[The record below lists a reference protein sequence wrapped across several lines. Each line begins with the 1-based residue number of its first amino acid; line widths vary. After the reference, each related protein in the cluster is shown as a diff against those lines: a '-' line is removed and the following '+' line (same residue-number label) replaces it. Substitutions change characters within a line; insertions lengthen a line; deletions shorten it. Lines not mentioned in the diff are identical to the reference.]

1 MRKTGYSPEDLKT
14 FALVGHRSAGKTTV
28 GDACLF
34 VAGVTRAMGRVD
46 AKTSLLDHDP
56 ETRKRQ
62 MTLNA
67 GFAWFPWETTMFQM
81 IDTPG
86 SVGLQHQTEL
96 VVANSDAFVLTV
108 SAPDGVESGTE
119 AVLDWVQKWKKP
131 GICVLNKIDRAF
143 SLDSVMDQLRAS
155 CLKGTPIAVQM
166 PYKEPGGELVG
177 VVDLIDGVAYRYA
190 GNGTGRFSPEPIPE
204 RLSEE
209 FRSRRERLIEA
220 IALTDDGLLEGYLE
234 YLSLDDADF
243 REGLRAAVRN
253 RLVLPVFLAV
263 ADQCIGVKPLLDFMH
278 WAFPQTVV
286 PQIPQESM
294 RSERFATFLASQ
306 VDSAGNLYHILRLW
320 TSAEKRGGQWV
331 NGRSGSSSKVRKY
344 FHVRGPR
351 RSTAH
356 SLVPGAIVAVWEPVE
371 GRPGDTLV
379 SSGTLWVNPV
389 HLRPSMMT
397 YALATDCAPKQ
408 LEDALGQL
416 AQFDHAIRFGSE
428 ALSGRRTIS
437 GHSEAQLERAVR
449 WIQLRIDAPI
459 RGELPEVQYRET
471 IKLEVSGIEGKHE
484 RLENGLVEEFGAC
497 TLTVAPGNFEQ
508 ALQFEEQVD
517 EEDIPHRF
525 LGAVESGIR
534 KGMIKGPSGGF
545 PVMGL
550 RVQCVGGDYD
560 FMQSTEDHFQSAAER
575 GLRLALLEGG
585 TRILEPWNTLSLEV
599 PQDAVGNV
607 LADITQRR
615 GRISG
620 LEIHGKVARVR
631 ADAPAREVRLLAP
644 RLDAIT
650 GGRGHFTVE
659 VTHYAPLPD
668 ELVPEVVASSSNR
681 RRRLGTVTAQ
691 GAQGD
696 GKHGT
701 VRLRTVMKAR

>member
-1 MRKTGYSPEDLKT
+1 MRKTGYTPEDLKT

-34 VAGVTRAMGRVD
+34 VSGVTRTMGRVD
-46 AKTSLLDHDP
+46 TRTSLLDHGP
-56 ETRKRQ
+56 EARKRQ

-96 VVANSDAFVLTV
+96 IVANSDAFVLTV

-119 AVLDWVQKWKKP
+119 AILDWVQKWKKP

-143 SLDSVMDQLRAS
+143 SLDSVMDQLRTS
-155 CLKGTPIAVQM
+155 CLTGNPVAVQM
-166 PYKEPGGELVG
+166 PYVETGGELVG

-190 GNGTGRFSPEPIPE
+190 GNGSGRFSPEPIPE

-209 FRSRRERLIEA
+209 FRNRRERLIEA
-220 IALTDDGLLEGYLE
+220 IALTDDGLLERYLE
-234 YLSLDDADF
+234 YLSLNDEDF
-243 REGLRAAVRN
+243 RNGLRAAVRN
-253 RLVLPVFLAV
+253 RLVLPVFLTV
-263 ADQCIGVKPLLDFMH
+263 AEQCIGVKPMLDFMN
-278 WAFPQTVV
+278 WVFPETAV

-306 VDSAGNLYHILRLW
+306 VDAAGNLYHILRLW
-320 TSAEKRGGQWV
+320 TPAERRGDKWV
-331 NGRSGSSSKVRKY
+331 NGHSGAFFKVRKY

-389 HLRPSMMT
+389 HLKPAMMT
-397 YALATDCAPKQ
+397 FALSTECAPNL
-408 LEDALGQL
+408 LEAALGQL
-416 AQFDHAIRFGSE
+416 AKLDHAICFGAES
-428 ALSGRRTIS
+428 LSGRPTIS
-437 GHSEAQLERAVR
+437 GQSEAQLERALNWLQR
-449 WIQLRIDAPI
+449 RIDAPI
-459 RGELPEVQYRET
+459 RGELPEVEYRET

-497 TLTVAPGNFEQ
+497 TLTVAPGDFEQ
-508 ALQFEEQVD
+508 ALHFEEHVD
-517 EEDIPHRF
+517 EEDIPRRF
-525 LGAVESGIR
+525 LGAVENGIR
-534 KGMIKGPSGGF
+534 KGMVKGPSGGF

-599 PQDAVGNV
+599 PQEVVGNV
-607 LADITQRR
+607 LADLTQRR

-620 LEIHGKVARVR
+620 LEILGKVARVR
-631 ADAPAREVRLLAP
+631 ADVPAREVRLLAP
-644 RLDAIT
+644 RLDGIT

-668 ELVPEVVASSSNR
+668 ELVPEVVASSPNR
-681 RRRLGTVTAQ
+681 RRRISAVTAQ
-691 GAQGD
+691 GAQAD